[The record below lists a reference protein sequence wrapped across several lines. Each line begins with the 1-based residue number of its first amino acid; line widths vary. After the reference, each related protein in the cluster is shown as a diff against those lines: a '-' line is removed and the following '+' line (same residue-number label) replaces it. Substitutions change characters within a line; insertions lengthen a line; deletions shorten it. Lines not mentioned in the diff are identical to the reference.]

1 MGSRA
6 ARLAAQVR
14 YECNTAGRGEWE
26 HQPVIL
32 VAEPPLQAEIMM
44 SSSMMVS
51 LMVGLPDWMMKTS
64 FSRTLLRILTLVS
77 PCREEN
83 MVSQVTLQQ
92 RFVAVRVAVAVAVA
106 ATADGALQTGR
117 QAQGRLAPTLENCE
131 SSASAGGMPRLSHIL
146 LVRTGQDE
154 PAKIR
159 VLRMV
164 SRGGRGEEGKLVRL
178 GGKILQDRRSSS

>member
-1 MGSRA
+1 
-6 ARLAAQVR
+6 
-14 YECNTAGRGEWE
+14 
-26 HQPVIL
+26 
-32 VAEPPLQAEIMM
+32 MM

-51 LMVGLPDWMMKTS
+51 LMVGLPDWTMKTS

-77 PCREEN
+77 PCREEK

-92 RFVAVRVAVAVAVA
+92 RLVAVVVAVA
-106 ATADGALQTGR
+106 ATANGALQNQR

-146 LVRTGQDE
+146 FVRTGQDE

-159 VLRMV
+159 VFRIV
-164 SRGGRGEEGKLVRL
+164 SGGSWGREEKVREV
-178 GGKILQDRRSSS
+178 GR

>member
-1 MGSRA
+1 
-6 ARLAAQVR
+6 
-14 YECNTAGRGEWE
+14 
-26 HQPVIL
+26 
-32 VAEPPLQAEIMM
+32 MM

-51 LMVGLPDWMMKTS
+51 LMVGLPDWTMKTS

-77 PCREEN
+77 PCKEEN

-92 RFVAVRVAVAVAVA
+92 RSVAVTVAVAVV
-106 ATADGALQTGR
+106 ATANGALQTRR

-159 VLRMV
+159 VFRIVLTSGWRRKGKV
-164 SRGGRGEEGKLVRL
+164 REVGR
-178 GGKILQDRRSSS
+178 